1 MGKLAQLYPQV
12 QLHRLLA
19 AALQNDME
27 ITAGQRNNFFNLWTR
42 IGVEFTQNVRRTLKK
57 PGEDTL
63 DILVSILW
71 YPTSHLPL
79 FFLISHCSSVIYF
92 LSLYHTRRLGL
103 PNLLF
108 LCVLLP
114 ASIPFPDG

>member
-19 AALQNDME
+19 AALQNDMQ
-27 ITAGQRNNFFNLWTR
+27 ITAGQRNTFINLWTH
-42 IGVEFTQNVRRTLKK
+42 IGVEFTQNVRRTHSTL
-57 PGEDTL
+57 GEDTL
-63 DILVSILW
+63 DIWVSILW

-79 FFLISHCSSVIYF
+79 FFFISPFSSVIYF

-108 LCVLLP
+108 VLLP